1 MKIFVTGADG
11 FIGQHLIERLKNT
24 HELMFLSEDLRHH
37 DKVELQIRQFDP
49 EIIVHLA
56 ARTEVEQSFY
66 EQITFSDINYTG
78 TVNLIEIAKDLP
90 NLKNFIFASTM
101 EVYGWQPI
109 SDVIRDGGITNP
121 MEEIYAFT
129 EDTQPNPNAPY
140 AVAKYACEK
149 YLEYAH
155 RSYGLPFTAIRQTNA
170 YGRKDN
176 NFFVTEQIIYQML
189 TNEYECNLGYGEP
202 YRNFIYID
210 DLLDAWEVIIN
221 NPEKCAGE
229 IFCLGPNNAIKIKD
243 YVSMIAEKLNWSG
256 RVNWNTK
263 PKRPGEI
270 YLLNSRPDKI
280 TNMLGWKPK
289 TDLDTGLDLT
299 IKTWKNIVANNLP
312 FNSKMKFSRGK

>member
-1 MKIFVTGADG
+1 MKIFITGHDG
-11 FIGQHLIERLKNT
+11 FIGQHLVDKLKGK
-24 HELMFLSEDLRHH
+24 HELCFLEHDLRNH
-37 DKVELQIRQFDP
+37 DKVGFQIRQFSP

-90 NLKNFIFASTM
+90 NFKNFVFASTM

-109 SDVIRDGGITNP
+109 SDLIKDGKEKSIF
-121 MEEIYAFT
+121 AFDEST
-129 EDTQPNPNAPY
+129 PPNPNAPY

-189 TNEYECNLGYGEP
+189 TNPKEINLGYGEP

-210 DLLDAWEVIIN
+210 DLLDAWETVIN
-221 NPEKCAGE
+221 NPDKCAGE
-229 IFCLGPNNAIKIKD
+229 IFCIGPSNALKIKD
-243 YVSMIAEKLNWSG
+243 YVKIIADKVGWDG
-256 RVNWNTK
+256 HVNWNTK

-270 YLLNSRPDKI
+270 YLLNSTNNKI
-280 TNMLGWKPK
+280 TARLGWHPK
-289 TDLDTGLDLT
+289 VDLSDGLDKT
-299 IKTWKNIVANNLP
+299 IDVWRNIVDNKLE
-312 FNSKMKFSRGK
+312 FNSKKKFSIGK